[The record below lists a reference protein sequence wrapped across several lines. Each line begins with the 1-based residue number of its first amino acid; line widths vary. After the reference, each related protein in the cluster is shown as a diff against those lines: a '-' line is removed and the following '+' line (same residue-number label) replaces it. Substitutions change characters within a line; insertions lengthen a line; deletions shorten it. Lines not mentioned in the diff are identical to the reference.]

1 MTSKIFTINHVIGNT
16 KLTSPLEK
24 VIKSLHMLKLWD
36 KEMERTQIMLKLWDK
51 EMEEILIF
59 FYDLQM
65 AYAFYNYISRARF
78 VDI

>member
-51 EMEEILIF
+51 EMEEIFF
-59 FYDLQM
+59 FYDLEIT
-65 AYAFYNYISRARF
+65 YAFYNYISWVCF
-78 VDI
+78 VVI

>member
-36 KEMERTQIMLKLWDK
+36 KEMERTQTN
-51 EMEEILIF
+51 EIAAKQLVPT
-59 FYDLQM
+59 L
-65 AYAFYNYISRARF
+65 N
-78 VDI
+78 

>member
-36 KEMERTQIMLKLWDK
+36 KEMEKTQIMLKLWDK
-51 EMEEILIF
+51 EMERTQTSEIAAKQLVPT
-59 FYDLQM
+59 L
-65 AYAFYNYISRARF
+65 N
-78 VDI
+78 